1 MRTFCMQQFSLIF
14 GNKITEGKDGE
25 QIRADCG
32 LFIFIRFI
40 LYCFVGDYGN
50 NDDFRLKFSLA
61 DFLLKSTKS
70 LNLRQFKTEKD

>member
-40 LYCFVGDYGN
+40 LYCFVGSNDYN
-50 NDDFRLKFSLA
+50 NDFRLKFSFA
-61 DFLLKSTKS
+61 DFANEADFFL
-70 LNLRQFKTEKD
+70 

>member
-1 MRTFCMQQFSLIF
+1 MQQFSLIF

-50 NDDFRLKFSLA
+50 NDDFRLKFFSVI
-61 DFLLKSTKS
+61 FLLKSCES
-70 LNLRQFKTEKD
+70 LNLRQFKTKKD

>member
-1 MRTFCMQQFSLIF
+1 MCTFCMQQFSLIF
-14 GNKITEGKDGE
+14 GNKIKEGKDRE